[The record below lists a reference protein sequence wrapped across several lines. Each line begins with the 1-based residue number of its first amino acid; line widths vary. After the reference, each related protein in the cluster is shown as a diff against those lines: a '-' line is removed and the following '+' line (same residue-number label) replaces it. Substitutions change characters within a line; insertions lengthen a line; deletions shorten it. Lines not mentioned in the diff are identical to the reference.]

1 MTILVTG
8 ARGHVARSLI
18 RQLLAAGRQVRA
30 ASKDPA
36 ATHLPAGVDVVD
48 AGSAALALAGVDR
61 MFLYADRQGLD
72 AFLAKAREAGVR
84 HVVLLSAALADP
96 AATDAIA
103 RMHGVAEESVT
114 ASGLSWTVLRPGA
127 FATNTLGWAPEII
140 AEGKVTSPFP
150 DTHSAPIHEAD
161 IAEIALKA
169 LTEDGH
175 ENAVYK
181 LTGPDSLT
189 QRDQMNT
196 IARVIGKPI
205 EWRLQD
211 LEAHR
216 QTLSRWGS
224 PEVVDSLVQNSIAA
238 INTPETPSTTFTD
251 LTGKPPRTFAQWT
264 EDHKHAFTT
273 TN

>member
-18 RQLLAAGRQVRA
+18 RQLLAAGEQVRA

-36 ATHLPAGVDVVD
+36 ATHLPAGVDVVAAD
-48 AGSAALALAGVDR
+48 SPALALDGIDR
-61 MFLYADRQGLD
+61 VFLYADPQGLD
-72 AFLAKAREAGVR
+72 AFLAQARAAGVR

-103 RMHGVAEESVT
+103 RLHGVAEESVT
-114 ASGLSWTVLRPGA
+114 ASGLPWTVLRPGA
-127 FATNTLGWAPEII
+127 FATNVLQWAPEIRT
-140 AEGKVTSPFP
+140 EGKVTNPFP

-175 ENAVYK
+175 ENAVYE
-181 LTGPDSLT
+181 LTGPDSIT

-196 IARVIGKPI
+196 IAQKIARQL
-205 EWRLQD
+205 EWHLLD
-211 LEAHR
+211 LETHR
-216 QTLSRWGS
+216 QTLTRWGS
-224 PEVVDSLVQNSIAA
+224 PEIVESLLKHSVAA
-238 INTPETPSTTFTD
+238 TNTPVTTTNTFAK
-251 LTGKPPRTFAQWT
+251 LTGKSPRSFAQWA
-264 EDHKHAFTT
+264 EDHKEAFIG

>member
-18 RQLLAAGRQVRA
+18 RQLLAAGEQVRA

-36 ATHLPAGVDVVD
+36 AAHLPTGVDVVAAD
-48 AGSAALALAGVDR
+48 SPALALDGVDR
-61 MFLYADRQGLD
+61 VFLYADPQGLD
-72 AFLAKAREAGVR
+72 AFLAQAREAGVR

-96 AATDAIA
+96 TATDAIA
-103 RMHGVAEESVT
+103 RLHGVAEESVA
-114 ASGLSWTVLRPGA
+114 ASGLPWTALRPGA
-127 FATNTLGWAPEII
+127 FATNALQWATEIR
-140 AEGKVTSPFP
+140 ADGRVTNPFP

-175 ENAVYK
+175 ENAVYE
-181 LTGPDSLT
+181 LTGPESLT

-196 IARVIGKPI
+196 IAQTIAKPI
-205 EWRLQD
+205 EWYLQD

-216 QTLSRWGS
+216 QALSRWGS
-224 PEVVDSLVQNSIAA
+224 PEVVESLLKHSIATT
-238 INTPETPSTTFTD
+238 NTPVPTANTFAE
-251 LTGKPPRTFAQWT
+251 LTGKHPRSFAKWA
-264 EDHKHAFTT
+264 EDHKEAFTD